1 MIKDKIIISNHNS
14 QSFDKMQLALAIK
27 NSTYEDNLSCS
38 LLHNGVIKDC
48 SLCNLKSICDGIE
61 EVAKGYYDNTTEVV
75 GSFKF

>member
-38 LLHNGVIKDC
+38 LLHN
-48 SLCNLKSICDGIE
+48 
-61 EVAKGYYDNTTEVV
+61 
-75 GSFKF
+75 